1 MGHYEKDQIDYL
13 LKTLNINRSRL
24 AALLSI
30 EEKSILE
37 MEKFDRVV
45 YSDNGLKRLCQV
57 VEMIQKEERSGHS
70 ALHILETG
78 RIPLTHGKHDERGNY
93 IEDLIVLAEYVTSFP
108 DDVGWVANVFFA
120 IGDYHGQNRQNGE
133 KLCKST

>member
-24 AALLSI
+24 AALLGTS
-30 EEKSILE
+30 EKSILE
-37 MEKFDRVV
+37 MEKFDRIV
-45 YSDNGLKRLCQV
+45 YCDNGLKRLCQA
-57 VEMIQKEERSGHS
+57 VELIEKEERNSRS
-70 ALHILETG
+70 ALYILENG
-78 RIPLTHGKHDERGNY
+78 RVPLSHDSDDEDSNSISLIGY
-93 IEDLIVLAEYVTSFP
+93 ITAFP

-133 KLCKST
+133 SQ

>member
-13 LKTLNINRSRL
+13 LKTLSIDRSRL
-24 AALLSI
+24 AALLGTSK
-30 EEKSILE
+30 KSILE

-45 YSDNGLKRLCQV
+45 YSDNGLKRLCQA
-57 VEMIQKEERSGHS
+57 VELIEKEERNSRS
-70 ALHILETG
+70 ALYILENG
-78 RIPLTHGKHDERGNY
+78 RVPLSHDNDDEDSNSISLIGY
-93 IEDLIVLAEYVTSFP
+93 ITAFP

-133 KLCKST
+133 SQ